1 MFTLGLRS
9 RISVALLALLLLL
22 PFVYLFGLA
31 VFSLVQ
37 APQVLAHLATTILP
51 DLVWQ
56 TVYLCFGV
64 VVLTSTMGV
73 LPAWWVSAHEFP
85 GRKWLEWLL
94 LLPMAMPSYV
104 IAYAYT
110 DALQYSGWLA
120 SSLR

>member
-64 VVLTSTMGV
+64 VVLTST
-73 LPAWWVSAHEFP
+73 L
-85 GRKWLEWLL
+85 
-94 LLPMAMPSYV
+94 
-104 IAYAYT
+104 
-110 DALQYSGWLA
+110 
-120 SSLR
+120 